1 MKIAQRITAALV
13 MAAVLLAAGGLATA
27 AGPRVM
33 VWAAAST
40 TNALQEVNRAFR
52 AASGIEVVTS
62 FAASSTLARQ
72 IERGAPADVFVSA
85 NTLWMDYLEK
95 RGLLAPG
102 TRRRVARNRLVLI
115 APGAGPAAAVVIG
128 RGSDLAGKL
137 GRGRLAMGDPA
148 HVPAGIYGK
157 QALVSLGLW
166 SSLARRVA
174 AAPTVRAAL
183 AWVQRGE
190 APLGIVY
197 ATDAAISRKV
207 HVVGTFPPWAHAPI
221 IYPAAIIAGRDHPA
235 ARAYLEFLGSRPA
248 AAIWAAHGFA
258 AP

>member
-1 MKIAQRITAALV
+1 
-13 MAAVLLAAGGLATA
+13 
-27 AGPRVM
+27 M

-115 APGAGPAAAVVIG
+115 APGPGRRRRWSSAAAATWPV
-128 RGSDLAGKL
+128 SWAG
-137 GRGRLAMGDPA
+137 
-148 HVPAGIYGK
+148 AG
-157 QALVSLGLW
+157 W
-166 SSLARRVA
+166 
-174 AAPTVRAAL
+174 
-183 AWVQRGE
+183 
-190 APLGIVY
+190 
-197 ATDAAISRKV
+197 
-207 HVVGTFPPWAHAPI
+207 PWATRPTC
-221 IYPAAIIAGRDHPA
+221 
-235 ARAYLEFLGSRPA
+235 RPA
-248 AAIWAAHGFA
+248 STASRRS
-258 AP
+258 